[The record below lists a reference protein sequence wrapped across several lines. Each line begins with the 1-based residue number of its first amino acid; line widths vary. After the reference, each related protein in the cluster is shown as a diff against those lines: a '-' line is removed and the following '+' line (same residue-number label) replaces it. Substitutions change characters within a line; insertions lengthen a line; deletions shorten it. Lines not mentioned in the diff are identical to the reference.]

1 MTNLKHTKKALLS
14 SIIALVLCF
23 AMLLGTTY
31 AWFTDSAT
39 SSGNK
44 IQAGTLDVDLYLW
57 GETGATE
64 ITDASDPIF
73 GVNSNALAQKA
84 QDNAADTL
92 WEPGK
97 TQTVYLSIKN
107 NGNLDLKYK
116 VAIDVSNATND
127 LEDYMEYAIT
137 PDAKYGGT
145 PVAWAGGQKVVANRT
160 NATQA
165 NNVPLKAGQEHFFAL
180 SVHMDELATNEQ
192 MGGTIDFDIKVL
204 AGQLASELDSFG
216 DQYDAYADY
225 GVVDNSATL
234 NEGDS
239 AVEVLLSTDEGN
251 NSTKVASVLIPSAA
265 IATDANGTGEVSVV
279 VNTNAAPQDNITIY
293 AGETAKNFD
302 VKVLGL
308 VDNNTEKITVQLR
321 IPAGLDPT
329 TVKAYHYDRLLGD
342 ADSFSYNPND
352 GYVTFKTATFSPFT
366 VVYKAE
372 SEYVAPEV
380 TPEARPTAT
389 VTYAAE
395 YVGENKITWGNFG
408 QWSPAEGLEANLE
421 AAFVFTCPETAAK
434 AALSPYAN
442 WYCDFYVKLDKD
454 LGENQIFLGGNYGSF
469 GWVGFHNGDLTLEA
483 NNEIGLLEGVTTN
496 PWTYLDVAT
505 YVGTFICGVGDV
517 GNALDG
523 ATFTVMLRLT
533 NPENESEFYDVNVV
547 THTFGGNSVIDGV
560 TVDLDAN

>member
-64 ITDASDPIF
+64 ITDASEPIF
-73 GVNSNALAQKA
+73 GVNTKAL
-84 QDNAADTL
+84 DGTNTL

-116 VAIDVSNATND
+116 VALDVSNATND

-137 PDAKYGGT
+137 PDAKYGKS
-145 PVAWAGGQKVVANRT
+145 VEWAGGQKVVANRT

-165 NNVPLKAGQEHFFAL
+165 NNVPLKAGEEHFFAL

-204 AGQLASELDSFG
+204 AGQLASEGDSFG
-216 DQYDAYADY
+216 SDYDFGAGYDGYSEAPAPAA
-225 GVVDNSATL
+225 GVSALEIPVYNSSKNDDVAGSNVGNKDKIGSATIPADAIDP
-234 NEGDS
+234 NAETVGVQIEETEYDIPGVDIVAGTSKITYNVNVEGLK
-239 AVEVLLSTDEGN
+239 AN
-251 NSTKVASVLIPSAA
+251 NNVP
-265 IATDANGTGEVSVV
+265 
-279 VNTNAAPQDNITIY
+279 
-293 AGETAKNFD
+293 
-302 VKVLGL
+302 VKV
-308 VDNNTEKITVQLR
+308 ELR
-321 IPAGLDPT
+321 IPTGLD
-329 TVKAYHYDRLLGD
+329 KSAIKLYHYGEEITV
-342 ADSFSYNPND
+342 FNYKHET
-352 GYVTFKTATFSPFT
+352 GMVTFEATSFSPFSVIYDLNKKYQAPT
-366 VVYKAE
+366 SESVEEAKEYYSSLQGNVA
-372 SEYVAPEV
+372 SEY
-380 TPEARPTAT
+380 TPTEPI
-389 VTYAAE
+389 E
-395 YVGENKITWGNFG
+395 WGSYG
-408 QWSPAEGLEANLE
+408 QWSPTEGLDAELE
-421 AAFVFTCPETAAK
+421 AIYKFKSPETFEQAQASK
-434 AALSPYAN
+434 LAN
-442 WYCDFYVKLDKD
+442 WHCDFYVKLDRD

-483 NNEIGLLEGVTTN
+483 NTEIPLLGSVTNN
-496 PWTYLDVAT
+496 PWTYVDVVNF
-505 YVGTFICGVGDV
+505 VGEFICGVGAV
-517 GNALDG
+517 STVNENGETVTPLEG

-533 NPENESEFYDVNVV
+533 NPENSNDYINVE
-547 THTFGGNSVIDGV
+547 TITYKFQ
-560 TVDLDAN
+560 